1 MKHFRT
7 YLFLFV
13 CLLTASTAFAQPNK
27 QKELEEKRQAIL
39 EEIKQINSLLF
50 KTKKE
55 EKSVLSQV
63 EDLNQRIGATEN
75 LIRVTNQQ
83 ANLLSRNINDNIG
96 KISSLREELKVM
108 KADYAEMIR
117 KSYKSK
123 SQQSR
128 VMFLLSS
135 QNFLQAYK
143 RVQYMKQYA
152 KFRKKQGEGIRE
164 KTEELQKL
172 NSDLI
177 EQKKTKQ
184 KLISENE
191 VAKNNLTEE
200 RKDQQ
205 SLVATLKKDEGK
217 FTTQIR
223 GKQKEADE
231 IDRQIDAL
239 IKAAIEE
246 ANRIAREK
254 AIAEAKAKALAEA
267 KANANNTTTK
277 SNTTTAPVKTEVIKP
292 ASKEEFAMTAEDK
305 ALAASFTS
313 NKGKLPW
320 PVEKGM
326 IVKSFGTHQHP
337 QFPNVTTNS
346 SGVEIAT
353 ADNAAVRAIFEGQ
366 VLSIQ
371 VIKGANKVVLIQ
383 HGDYIS
389 VYSNLANVSV
399 KTGDKVSTKQNIGT
413 VAKSPTEGK
422 TVLKFYIYQN
432 KTKINPADWIYRM

>member
-7 YLFLFV
+7 YLFLFI
-13 CLLTASTAFAQPNK
+13 CLITVSTVSAQIDK

-39 EEIKQINSLLF
+39 EEITQINSLLF

-63 EDLNQRIGATEN
+63 QDLNQRISASEN

-83 ANLLSRNINDNIG
+83 ANLLTRNINENIN

-108 KADYAEMIR
+108 KADYAEMIQ

-123 SQQSR
+123 NQQSR

-135 QNFLQAYK
+135 ENFLQAYK

-152 KFRKKQGEGIRE
+152 KFRKKQGEGIKA

-177 EQKKTKQ
+177 SQKKTKQ

-191 VAKNNLTEE
+191 VAKSKLTEE

-205 SLVATLKKDEGK
+205 ALVATLKKDESK
-217 FTTQIR
+217 FTSQIR
-223 GKQKEADE
+223 TKQKEADE

-239 IKAAIEE
+239 IRAAIEE
-246 ANRIAREK
+246 ANRIA
-254 AIAEAKAKALAEA
+254 KAKAEAEA
-267 KANANNTTTK
+267 KANSTSTTPSTK
-277 SNTTTAPVKTEVIKP
+277 NVITKP
-292 ASKEEFAMTAEDK
+292 AKTDEFALTAEDK
-305 ALAASFTS
+305 ALAASFTN

-326 IVKSFGTHQHP
+326 VVKSFGTHQHP

-353 ADNAAVRAIFEGQ
+353 SDDADVRSIFEGQ
-366 VLSIQ
+366 VMAIQ
-371 VIKGANKVVLIQ
+371 IIKGANKVVFIQ

-389 VYSNLANVSV
+389 VYSNLATVSV
-399 KTGDKVSTKQNIGT
+399 KKGDKVTTKQKIGT

>member
-7 YLFLFV
+7 YLFL
-13 CLLTASTAFAQPNK
+13 LISLTTVSVSAQIDK

-63 EDLNQRIGATEN
+63 EDLNQRIAASEN

-83 ANLLSRNINDNIG
+83 ANLLTRNINDNIE
-96 KISSLREELKVM
+96 KIGTLREELKVM
-108 KADYAEMIR
+108 KADYAEMVR

-123 SQQSR
+123 NQQSR
-128 VMFLLSS
+128 IMFLLSS

-152 KFRKKQGEGIRE
+152 KFRKKQGEGIKA

-172 NSDLI
+172 NADLI

-184 KLISENE
+184 KLIAENE
-191 VAKNNLTEE
+191 VAKSQLTEE
-200 RKDQQ
+200 RKNQQ
-205 SLVATLKKDEGK
+205 ALVATLKKDESK
-217 FTTQIR
+217 FASQIR
-223 GKQKEADE
+223 TKQKQADE

-254 AIAEAKAKALAEA
+254 ALAEEKAKG
-267 KANANNTTTK
+267 NTTTSTSTK
-277 SNTTTAPVKTEVIKP
+277 NVITKP
-292 ASKEEFAMTAEDK
+292 AKTEEFALTAEEK
-305 ALAASFTS
+305 TLAASFTN

-326 IVKSFGTHQHP
+326 VVKSFGTHQHP

-353 ADNAAVRAIFEGQ
+353 ADNEQVRSIFEGQ
-366 VLSIQ
+366 VMAIQ
-371 VIKGANKVVLIQ
+371 IIKGANKVVFIQ

-389 VYSNLANVSV
+389 VYSNLATVSV
-399 KTGDKVSTKQNIGT
+399 KKGDKVSTKQTIGT
-413 VAKSPTEGK
+413 VAKSPTEGR

>member
-1 MKHFRT
+1 MKHFLK
-7 YLFLFV
+7 YLFLFG
-13 CLLTASTAFAQPNK
+13 CLIAVSTVSAQIDK

-63 EDLNQRIGATEN
+63 EDLNQRISASEN

-83 ANLLSRNINDNIG
+83 ANLLTRNINDNIER
-96 KISSLREELKVM
+96 ISSLREELKIM
-108 KADYAEMIR
+108 KADYAEMVR

-128 VMFLLSS
+128 IMFLLSS

-152 KFRKKQGEGIRE
+152 KFRKKQGEGIKA

-172 NSDLI
+172 NADLI
-177 EQKKTKQ
+177 AQKKTKQ
-184 KLISENE
+184 KLIAENE
-191 VAKNNLTEE
+191 LAKKQLTEE

-205 SLVATLKKDEGK
+205 LLVATLKKDESK
-217 FTTQIR
+217 FTGQIR
-223 GKQKEADE
+223 AKQKEADE

-239 IKAAIEE
+239 VKAAIEE

-254 AIAEAKAKALAEA
+254 SLAEA
-267 KANANNTTTK
+267 KKKGTTVTSTK
-277 SNTTTAPVKTEVIKP
+277 NVVTKEAKTE
-292 ASKEEFAMTAEDK
+292 EFELTAEDK

-326 IVKSFGTHQHP
+326 VVKSFGTHQHP

-353 ADNAAVRAIFEGQ
+353 ADNASVRAIFEGQ
-366 VLSIQ
+366 VMSIQ
-371 VIKGANKVVLIQ
+371 VIKGANKVVFIQ

-389 VYSNLANVSV
+389 VYSNLATVSV
-399 KTGDKVSTKQNIGT
+399 KKGDKVSTKQNIGT

>member
-1 MKHFRT
+1 MKQFRT

-13 CLLTASTAFAQPNK
+13 CLITVSNAFAQPDK

-55 EKSVLSQV
+55 EKSVLTQV
-63 EDLNQRIGATEN
+63 QDLNQRISASEN

-83 ANLLSRNINDNIG
+83 ANLLSRNINDNIT

-152 KFRKKQGEGIRE
+152 KFRKKQGEGIKA

-177 EQKKTKQ
+177 AQKKTKQ
-184 KLISENE
+184 KLIAENE
-191 VAKNNLTEE
+191 LAKTNLTEE

-205 SLVATLKKDEGK
+205 ALVATLKKDEGK

-223 GKQKEADE
+223 DKQKEADK

-254 AIAEAKAKALAEA
+254 ALAET
-267 KANANNTTTK
+267 KANANNTTNNTA
-277 SNTTTAPVKTEVIKP
+277 TTTKNEITKP

-326 IVKSFGTHQHP
+326 VVKSFGTHQHP

-389 VYSNLANVSV
+389 VYSNLATVSV

>member
-1 MKHFRT
+1 MGKIRL
-7 YLFLFV
+7 YLIFFIGLIAV
-13 CLLTASTAFAQPNK
+13 SSSYAQVDN
-27 QKELEEKRQAIL
+27 QKELEEKRKAIL

-63 EDLNQRIGATEN
+63 EDINQRIKASEN

-83 ANLLSRNINDNIG
+83 ANLLTRNINSNMDKIG
-96 KISSLREELKVM
+96 ALREELKLM
-108 KADYAEMIR
+108 KADYAAMVQ

-128 VMFLLSS
+128 IMFLLSS
-135 QNFLQAYK
+135 ENFLQAYK

-152 KFRKKQGEGIRE
+152 AFRKKQGEGIRT

-172 NSDLI
+172 NADLI

-184 KLISENE
+184 KLIAENE
-191 VAKNNLTEE
+191 VAKNRLTDE
-200 RKDQQ
+200 RKSQQ
-205 SLVATLKKDEGK
+205 ALVATLKQDESK
-217 FTTQIR
+217 YTSQIR
-223 GKQKEADE
+223 KKQQEADK
-231 IDRQIDAL
+231 IDREIDAL
-239 IKAAIEE
+239 IRAAIEE
-246 ANRIAREK
+246 ANRL
-254 AIAEAKAKALAEA
+254 AKA
-267 KANANNTTTK
+267 
-277 SNTTTAPVKTEVIKP
+277 SNKV
-292 ASKEEFAMTAEDK
+292 ASKPESSGAFAMTAEDK
-305 ALAASFTS
+305 ALAANFVS

-326 IVKSFGTHQHP
+326 VIKSFGTHQHP

-353 ADNAAVRAIFEGQ
+353 EDNAPVRAIFEGQ
-366 VLSIQ
+366 VMSIQ
-371 VIKGANKVVLIQ
+371 VIKGANKVVFIQ

-389 VYSNLANVSV
+389 VYSNLATVSV
-399 KTGDKVSTKQNIGT
+399 KKGDKVATKQTIGT
-413 VAKSPTEGK
+413 VAKSTTEGR

-432 KTKINPADWIYRM
+432 KTKINPANWIYRM

>member
-7 YLFLFV
+7 YLFLFI
-13 CLLTASTAFAQPNK
+13 CLITVSTVSAQVDK

-63 EDLNQRIGATEN
+63 EDLNQRISASEN

-83 ANLLSRNINDNIG
+83 ANLLTRNINDNIE
-96 KISSLREELKVM
+96 KISSLREELKEM

-123 SQQSR
+123 NQQSR

-135 QNFLQAYK
+135 ENFLQAYK

-152 KFRKKQGEGIRE
+152 KFRKKQGEGIKA

-172 NSDLI
+172 NADLI
-177 EQKKTKQ
+177 QQKKTKQ

-191 VAKNNLTEE
+191 LAKNSLTEE

-205 SLVATLKKDEGK
+205 ALVATLKKDEGK
-217 FTTQIR
+217 FTTQIKT
-223 GKQKEADE
+223 KQKQADE

-239 IKAAIEE
+239 IRAAIEE

-254 AIAEAKAKALAEA
+254 ALADA
-267 KANANNTTTK
+267 KANAKDPT
-277 SNTTTAPVKTEVIKP
+277 SNTATTKTEVTKP

-326 IVKSFGTHQHP
+326 VVKSFGTHQHP

-389 VYSNLANVSV
+389 VYSNLATVSV
-399 KTGDKVSTKQNIGT
+399 KTGDKVSTKQKIGT

>member
-1 MKHFRT
+1 MKYLHT
-7 YLFLFV
+7 YFLV
-13 CLLTASTAFAQPNK
+13 LICLISASTVTAQVDK

-39 EEIKQINSLLF
+39 QEIKQINSLLF

-63 EDLNQRIGATEN
+63 EDLNQRITASEN
-75 LIRVTNQQ
+75 LIRITNQQ
-83 ANLLSRNINDNIG
+83 ANLLTRNINSNIEN
-96 KISSLREELKVM
+96 ISSLRKELDVM

-123 SQQSR
+123 NQQSR
-128 VMFLLSS
+128 IMFLLSS

-152 KFRKKQGEGIRE
+152 KFRKKQGEGIKA
-164 KTEELQKL
+164 KTEELQAL
-172 NSDLI
+172 NASLI

-191 VAKNNLTEE
+191 IAKANLTEE
-200 RKDQQ
+200 RKNQQ
-205 SLVATLKKDEGK
+205 ALVATLKKDESK
-217 FTTQIR
+217 FASQIKT
-223 GKQKEADE
+223 KQKQADE

-239 IKAAIEE
+239 IRAAIEE

-254 AIAEAKAKALAEA
+254 ALAEEKAKG
-267 KANANNTTTK
+267 NTT
-277 SNTTTAPVKTEVIKP
+277 STTTTSTANVITKP
-292 ASKEEFAMTAEDK
+292 AKKEEFALTAEDK
-305 ALAASFTS
+305 ALAASFTN

-326 IVKSFGTHQHP
+326 VVKSFGTHQHP
-337 QFPNVTTNS
+337 QFPNVTTSS

-353 ADNAAVRAIFEGQ
+353 EDNAAVRSIFEGQ

-371 VIKGANKVVLIQ
+371 IIKGANKVVIIQ
-383 HGDYIS
+383 HGDYLSI
-389 VYSNLANVSV
+389 YSNLATVNV
-399 KTGDKVSTKQNIGT
+399 KKGDKISTKQVIGT
-413 VAKSPTEGK
+413 VAKSPTEGR
-422 TVLKFYIYQN
+422 TVLKFYIYKN
-432 KTKINPADWIYRM
+432 KIKINPADWIYRM

>member
-13 CLLTASTAFAQPNK
+13 CLVSVSMVSAQGDK

-39 EEIKQINSLLF
+39 DEIKQINSLLF

-75 LIRVTNQQ
+75 LIRITNQQ

-96 KISSLREELKVM
+96 KISSLRGELKVM
-108 KADYAEMIR
+108 KGDYAEMIR

-152 KFRKKQGEGIRE
+152 KFRKKQGEGIKA
-164 KTEELQKL
+164 KTEEFQKL

-177 EQKKTKQ
+177 QQKKTKQ

-191 VAKNNLTEE
+191 VAKSSLTIE
-200 RKDQQ
+200 RKNQQ
-205 SLVATLKKDEGK
+205 ELVATLKKDESK
-217 FTTQIR
+217 FATQIKT
-223 GKQKEADE
+223 KQKQADE

-239 IKAAIEE
+239 IRAAIEE

-254 AIAEAKAKALAEA
+254 ALAEA
-267 KANANNTTTK
+267 KANAKNPA
-277 SNTTTAPVKTEVIKP
+277 SNTTTTKTVVTKP

-305 ALAASFTS
+305 ALAANFTS

-326 IVKSFGTHQHP
+326 VVKSFGTHQHP

-353 ADNAAVRAIFEGQ
+353 ADNSTVRSIFEGQ

-389 VYSNLANVSV
+389 VYSNLATVSV
-399 KTGDKVSTKQNIGT
+399 KTGDKVSTKQSIGT

>member
-1 MKHFRT
+1 MKHLGT

-13 CLLTASTAFAQPNK
+13 CIISVSSVSAQIDK

-63 EDLNQRIGATEN
+63 QDLNQRISASEN

-83 ANLLSRNINDNIG
+83 ANLLTRNINENIS
-96 KISSLREELKVM
+96 KISTLREELKVM
-108 KADYAEMIR
+108 KADYAEMIQ

-123 SQQSR
+123 NQQSR
-128 VMFLLSS
+128 IMFLLSS
-135 QNFLQAYK
+135 EDFLQAYK

-152 KFRKKQGEGIRE
+152 KFRKKQGEGIKA

-177 EQKKTKQ
+177 DQKKTKQ
-184 KLISENE
+184 KLIAENE
-191 VAKNNLTEE
+191 VVKKKLTEE

-205 SLVATLKKDEGK
+205 ALVATLKKDESK
-217 FTTQIR
+217 FTSQIR
-223 GKQKEADE
+223 SKQKEADE

-239 IKAAIEE
+239 IRAAIEE

-254 AIAEAKAKALAEA
+254 AEAEAKAKATS
-267 KANANNTTTK
+267 TTTTSK
-277 SNTTTAPVKTEVIKP
+277 TVAPKTVKKD
-292 ASKEEFAMTAEDK
+292 EFALTAEDK
-305 ALAASFTS
+305 ALAASFTN

-326 IVKSFGTHQHP
+326 VVKSFGTHQHP

-353 ADNAAVRAIFEGQ
+353 EDHADVRSIFEGQ
-366 VLSIQ
+366 VMAIQ
-371 VIKGANKVVLIQ
+371 IIKGANKVVFIQ

-389 VYSNLANVSV
+389 VYSNLGTVTV
-399 KTGDKVSTKQNIGT
+399 KKGEKVSTKQKIGT
-413 VAKSPTEGK
+413 VAKSPTEGR

>member
-1 MKHFRT
+1 MKNIRV
-7 YLFLFV
+7 YLAILICFV
-13 CLLTASTAFAQPNK
+13 AVSASFAQGDK

-63 EDLNQRIGATEN
+63 EDINQRISATEN

-83 ANLLSRNINDNIG
+83 ANLLTRNINSNIN
-96 KISSLREELKVM
+96 KISALREELNIM
-108 KADYAEMIR
+108 KDDYAEMVR

-135 QNFLQAYK
+135 DNFLQAYK

-152 KFRKKQGEGIRE
+152 TFRKKQGEGIRV

-172 NSDLI
+172 NESLI
-177 EQKKTKQ
+177 AQKKTKQ

-191 VAKNNLTEE
+191 VAKRQLTEE
-200 RKDQQ
+200 RKAQEE
-205 SLVATLKKDEGK
+205 LVLTLKKDESK
-217 FTTQIR
+217 FTSQIR
-223 GKQKEADE
+223 AKQKEADKIDRE
-231 IDRQIDAL
+231 IDDL
-239 IKAAIEE
+239 IKAAIAE
-246 ANRIAREK
+246 ANRIA
-254 AIAEAKAKALAEA
+254 
-267 KANANNTTTK
+267 N
-277 SNTTTAPVKTEVIKP
+277 
-292 ASKEEFAMTAEDK
+292 ASKKVTKKSETAGGFALTAEDK
-305 ALAASFTS
+305 ALAASFSS

-326 IVKSFGTHQHP
+326 VVKSYGTHQHP
-337 QFPNVTTNS
+337 QFPNVTTSS

-353 ADNAAVRAIFEGQ
+353 DENAPVRAIFEGQ
-366 VLSIQ
+366 VMAIQ
-371 VIKGANKVVLIQ
+371 AIKGAHKVLFIQ

-389 VYSNLANVSV
+389 VYSNLATVTV
-399 KTGDKVSTKQNIGT
+399 HKGDKVSTKQKIGT
-413 VAKSPTEGK
+413 VAKSPTEGR
-422 TVLKFYIYQN
+422 TVLKFYIYKN

>member
-7 YLFLFV
+7 YLFLFI
-13 CLLTASTAFAQPNK
+13 CLITVSTVSAQIDK

-39 EEIKQINSLLF
+39 EEITQINSLLF

-63 EDLNQRIGATEN
+63 QDLNQRISASEN

-83 ANLLSRNINDNIG
+83 ANLLTRNINENIN

-108 KADYAEMIR
+108 KADYAEMIQ

-123 SQQSR
+123 NQQSR

-135 QNFLQAYK
+135 ENFLQAYK

-152 KFRKKQGEGIRE
+152 KFRKKQGEGIKA

-177 EQKKTKQ
+177 SQKKTKQ

-191 VAKNNLTEE
+191 VAKSKLTEE

-205 SLVATLKKDEGK
+205 ALVATLKKDESK
-217 FTTQIR
+217 FTSQIR
-223 GKQKEADE
+223 TKQKEADE

-239 IKAAIEE
+239 IRAAIEE
-246 ANRIAREK
+246 ANRIA
-254 AIAEAKAKALAEA
+254 KAKAEAEA
-267 KANANNTTTK
+267 KANGTSTTPSTK
-277 SNTTTAPVKTEVIKP
+277 NVITKP
-292 ASKEEFAMTAEDK
+292 AKTDEFALTAEDK
-305 ALAASFTS
+305 ALAASFTN

-326 IVKSFGTHQHP
+326 VVKSFGTHQHP

-353 ADNAAVRAIFEGQ
+353 SDDADVRSIFEGQ
-366 VLSIQ
+366 VMAIQ
-371 VIKGANKVVLIQ
+371 IIKGANKVVFIQ

-389 VYSNLANVSV
+389 VYSNLATVSV
-399 KTGDKVSTKQNIGT
+399 KKGDKVTTKQKIGT

>member
-1 MKHFRT
+1 MRQFQI
-7 YLFLFV
+7 YLFSFV
-13 CLLTASTAFAQPNK
+13 CLITVSNAFAQPDK

-55 EKSVLSQV
+55 EKSVLTQV
-63 EDLNQRIGATEN
+63 QDLNQRISASEN

-83 ANLLSRNINDNIG
+83 ANLLTRNINENIN

-108 KADYAEMIR
+108 KADYAEMIQ

-123 SQQSR
+123 NQQSR
-128 VMFLLSS
+128 IMFLLSS
-135 QNFLQAYK
+135 EDFLQAYK

-152 KFRKKQGEGIRE
+152 KFRKKQGEGIKA

-172 NSDLI
+172 NADLI
-177 EQKKTKQ
+177 SQKKTKQ
-184 KLISENE
+184 KLIAENE
-191 VAKNNLTEE
+191 LAKSKLTEE

-205 SLVATLKKDEGK
+205 ALVAILKKDESK
-217 FTTQIR
+217 FTSQIR
-223 GKQKEADE
+223 TKQKEADE
-231 IDRQIDAL
+231 IDRQIEAL

-246 ANRIAREK
+246 ANRIAR
-254 AIAEAKAKALAEA
+254 AKAEAEA
-267 KANANNTTTK
+267 KANKTSTTPSTK
-277 SNTTTAPVKTEVIKP
+277 NVITKP
-292 ASKEEFAMTAEDK
+292 AKTDEFALTAEDK
-305 ALAASFTS
+305 ALATSFTN

-326 IVKSFGTHQHP
+326 VVKSFGTHQHP

-353 ADNAAVRAIFEGQ
+353 SDNADVRSIFEGQ

-371 VIKGANKVVLIQ
+371 IIKGANKVVIIQ
-383 HGDYIS
+383 HGDYLS
-389 VYSNLANVSV
+389 VYSNLSTVSV
-399 KTGDKVSTKQNIGT
+399 KKGDKVSTKQKIGT

>member
-7 YLFLFV
+7 YLFLFIG
-13 CLLTASTAFAQPNK
+13 LITISTVSAQVDK

-63 EDLNQRIGATEN
+63 EDLNQRIAASEN

-83 ANLLSRNINDNIG
+83 ANLLTRNINDNID
-96 KISSLREELKVM
+96 KISTLREELKVM
-108 KADYAEMIR
+108 KADYAEMVR

-123 SQQSR
+123 NQQSR
-128 VMFLLSS
+128 IMFLLSS

-152 KFRKKQGEGIRE
+152 KFRKKQGESIKA

-172 NSDLI
+172 NADLI

-184 KLISENE
+184 KLIAENE
-191 VAKNNLTEE
+191 VAKSQLTSE

-205 SLVATLKKDEGK
+205 ALVATLKKDESK
-217 FTTQIR
+217 FTAQIR
-223 GKQKEADE
+223 TKQKQADE

-254 AIAEAKAKALAEA
+254 ALAAEKAKG
-267 KANANNTTTK
+267 NTTITTTTK
-277 SNTTTAPVKTEVIKP
+277 NTITKP
-292 ASKEEFAMTAEDK
+292 AKSEEFALTAEDR
-305 ALAASFTS
+305 ALAASFTN

-326 IVKSFGTHQHP
+326 VVKSFGTHQHP

-353 ADNAAVRAIFEGQ
+353 EDNAEVRSIFEGQ
-366 VLSIQ
+366 VMSIQ
-371 VIKGANKVVLIQ
+371 IIKGANKVVFIQ

-389 VYSNLANVSV
+389 VYSNLATVSV
-399 KTGDKVSTKQNIGT
+399 KKGDKVSTKQTIGT
-413 VAKSPTEGK
+413 VAKSATEGR

>member
-1 MKHFRT
+1 MKNLHT
-7 YLFLFV
+7 YLFLLI
-13 CLLTASTAFAQPNK
+13 CLVTFSTVSAQVDK

-39 EEIKQINSLLF
+39 AEIKQINSLLF

-63 EDLNQRIGATEN
+63 QDLNQRITASEN

-83 ANLLSRNINDNIG
+83 ANLLTRNINDNIE
-96 KISSLREELKVM
+96 KISSLRKELTVM
-108 KADYAEMIR
+108 KDDYAAMIQ

-128 VMFLLSS
+128 IMFLLSS

-152 KFRKKQGEGIRE
+152 KFRKKQGEGIKA
-164 KTEELQKL
+164 KTEELQNL
-172 NSDLI
+172 NTALI
-177 EQKKTKQ
+177 DQKKTKQ
-184 KLISENE
+184 KLIAENE
-191 VAKNNLTEE
+191 IAKAQLTDE

-205 SLVATLKKDEGK
+205 ALVATLKKDESK
-217 FTTQIR
+217 FASQIR
-223 GKQKEADE
+223 TKQKQADE

-254 AIAEAKAKALAEA
+254 ALAEA
-267 KANANNTTTK
+267 KANAKNNTTNTV
-277 SNTTTAPVKTEVIKP
+277 TTTKNVVTKP
-292 ASKEEFAMTAEDK
+292 TSTEEFALTAEDK
-305 ALAASFTS
+305 ALAASFTN

-326 IVKSFGTHQHP
+326 VVKSFGTHQHP
-337 QFPNVTTNS
+337 QFPNVTTSS
-346 SGVEIAT
+346 SGVEIA
-353 ADNAAVRAIFEGQ
+353 AEDNAAVRSIFEGQ

-371 VIKGANKVVLIQ
+371 MIKGANKVVIIQ
-383 HGDYIS
+383 HGDYLS
-389 VYSNLANVSV
+389 VYSNLATVSV
-399 KTGDKVSTKQNIGT
+399 KKGDKISTKQVIGT
-413 VAKSPTEGK
+413 VAKSPTEGR
-422 TVLKFYIYQN
+422 TVLKFYIYRN
-432 KTKINPADWIYRM
+432 NDKINPADWIYRM

>member
-1 MKHFRT
+1 MKYFQK
-7 YLFLFV
+7 YLLFF
-13 CLLTASTAFAQPNK
+13 CLIAVSMASAQIDK

-55 EKSVLSQV
+55 EKSVLTQV
-63 EDLNQRIGATEN
+63 QDLNQRISASEN

-83 ANLLSRNINDNIG
+83 ANLLTRNINENIN

-108 KADYAEMIR
+108 KADYAEMIQ

-123 SQQSR
+123 NQQSR
-128 VMFLLSS
+128 IMFLLSS
-135 QNFLQAYK
+135 EDFLQAYK

-152 KFRKKQGEGIRE
+152 KFRKKQGEGIKA

-172 NSDLI
+172 NADLI
-177 EQKKTKQ
+177 SQKKTKQ
-184 KLISENE
+184 KLIAENE
-191 VAKNNLTEE
+191 LAKSKLTEE

-205 SLVATLKKDEGK
+205 ALVATLKKDESK
-217 FTTQIR
+217 FTSQIR
-223 GKQKEADE
+223 TKQKEADE
-231 IDRQIDAL
+231 IDRQIEAL

-246 ANRIAREK
+246 ANRIAR
-254 AIAEAKAKALAEA
+254 AKAEAEA
-267 KANANNTTTK
+267 KANKTSTTPSTK
-277 SNTTTAPVKTEVIKP
+277 NVITKP
-292 ASKEEFAMTAEDK
+292 AKTDEFALTAEDK
-305 ALAASFTS
+305 ALAASFTN

-326 IVKSFGTHQHP
+326 VVKSFGTHQHP

-353 ADNAAVRAIFEGQ
+353 SDNADVRSIFEGQ

-371 VIKGANKVVLIQ
+371 IIKGANKVVIIQ
-383 HGDYIS
+383 HGDYLS
-389 VYSNLANVSV
+389 VYSNLSTVSV
-399 KTGDKVSTKQNIGT
+399 KKGDKVSTKQKIGT

>member
-13 CLLTASTAFAQPNK
+13 CLFSVSMVSAQGDK

-108 KADYAEMIR
+108 KKDYAEMIR

-152 KFRKKQGEGIRE
+152 KFRKKQGDGIKA
-164 KTEELQKL
+164 KTEELQQL

-177 EQKKTKQ
+177 AQKKTKQ

-191 VAKNNLTEE
+191 VAKNSLTIE
-200 RKDQQ
+200 RKNQQ
-205 SLVATLKKDEGK
+205 ELVATLKKDESK
-217 FTTQIR
+217 FAAQIR
-223 GKQKEADE
+223 DKQKQADE

-239 IKAAIEE
+239 IRAAIEE

-254 AIAEAKAKALAEA
+254 ALAAA
-267 KANANNTTTK
+267 KANAKKPEATNTASTK
-277 SNTTTAPVKTEVIKP
+277 TVVTKP

-305 ALAASFTS
+305 ALAANFTS

-326 IVKSFGTHQHP
+326 VVKSFGTHQHP

-353 ADNAAVRAIFEGQ
+353 ADNSTVRSIFEGQ

-389 VYSNLANVSV
+389 VYSNLATVSV
-399 KTGDKVSTKQNIGT
+399 KTGDKVSTKQSIGT